1 MLSLCNVIAA
11 EPDTTE
17 EITMGKHLL
26 IVDDDLYTRKM
37 HRFLLERKYVISEAE
52 NGADA
57 LSLLS
62 RDNSFDLLV
71 TDIEMP
77 VMSGIEL
84 IEEMDK
90 RGITTPTCVVSGIDD
105 KKVISNLQRL
115 GCSDF
120 LAKPLK
126 IQALLQRVETILER
140 K

>member
-1 MLSLCNVIAA
+1 M
-11 EPDTTE
+11 E
-17 EITMGKHLL
+17 KHLL
-26 IVDDDLYTRKM
+26 IVDDDLHTRKM
-37 HRFLLERKYVISEAE
+37 HRFLLERKYMVSEVE

-126 IQALLQRVETILER
+126 IRALLQRVETILER